1 MKITYSNYPNSKEM
15 EDTNS
20 LTITKRHA
28 KCIHAAIDQAFK
40 SPCLHKHGC
49 VIAGSGRIY
58 GKGYNNYRNHSSD
71 GFLDECVSC
80 HAEIAAIRDALRFG
94 RLKVGYR
101 ERDKKGRRYKL
112 HTLRC

>member
-1 MKITYSNYPNSKEM
+1 MIITQEKMDPEN
-15 EDTNS
+15 T
-20 LTITKRHA
+20 LTVTKRHA
-28 KCIHAAIDQAFK
+28 KCIHVAIEEAFK

-49 VIAGSGRIY
+49 VIAGGGRIQ

-94 RLKVGYR
+94 RLKVGHR
-101 ERDKKGRRYKL
+101 ERDKKGRYYKL
-112 HTLRC
+112 HSLRR